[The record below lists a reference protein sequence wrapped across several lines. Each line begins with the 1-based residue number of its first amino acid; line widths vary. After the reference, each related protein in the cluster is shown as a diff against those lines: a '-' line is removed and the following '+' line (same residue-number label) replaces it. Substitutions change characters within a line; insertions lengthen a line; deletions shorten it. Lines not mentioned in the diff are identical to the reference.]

1 MEDPKSGKG
10 GSFAVDILL
19 IFNGVILPAHTEGR
33 GMSQQLCKRS
43 EIEKKVAAGEAV
55 KEQPRQAIRDMA
67 TGRIISNER
76 VAETLPTYLIAM
88 QSNTLIYNDVDVEAF
103 NREVRQQAARI
114 LDAIKDEQF
123 ANAGIAYQQFIDQ
136 YDDCFEMP
144 STAGLADVR
153 RRGINLYAV
162 LEHHGN
168 RLAAEMGIKNRPD
181 AESERRF
188 YAVTEAHIN
197 LFFYILMLNLALNNK
212 IDSAQKQLRI
222 KLGHLEE
229 RLRTLLREYIYAD
242 SRGVIYNGEIEGSQ
256 TLYGWILLEQND
268 LVAAQ
273 VIYRNDLNLKK
284 DMNFAALHAEVM
296 SIYQKRYTSQTP
308 EELRNSAFSRS
319 GLSENR
325 AQIAYR
331 LCYYLE
337 QTAQIREYIDELTA
351 GSDNPETED
360 ATVDIR
366 SLLFPS
372 ASQNA
377 SQ

>member
-1 MEDPKSGKG
+1 
-10 GSFAVDILL
+10 
-19 IFNGVILPAHTEGR
+19 
-33 GMSQQLCKRS
+33 MSQQLCKRS

-55 KEQPRQAIRDMA
+55 KEQPRQVIRDRIN
-67 TGRIISNER
+67 GQIISNER

-88 QSNTLIYNDVDVEAF
+88 QSNTIIYNDVDVEAF

-123 ANAGIAYQQFIDQ
+123 AKAGIAYQQFIDQ

-144 STAGLADVR
+144 SPAGLADVR
-153 RRGINLYAV
+153 RRGIDLYAV

-168 RLAAEMGIKNRPD
+168 HLAAEMGIKNRPD

-242 SRGVIYNGEIEGSQ
+242 SRGAIYNGEIDGSE
-256 TLYGWILLEQND
+256 TLYGWILLEQSD

-273 VIYRNDLNLKK
+273 VIYNHDLTLK
-284 DMNFAALHAEVM
+284 NGTSFAELHAEVM
-296 SIYQKRYTSQTP
+296 SIYHKPNYSSQTP
-308 EELRNSAFSRS
+308 QELRQAAFRGC
-319 GLSENR
+319 GLSDDR
-325 AQIAYR
+325 VRIASR
-331 LCYYLE
+331 LCHYLH
-337 QTAQIREYIDELTA
+337 QTAQIRAYIDELTA
-351 GSDNPETED
+351 GSDGPETED

-366 SLLFPS
+366 SLLLSSPPLCLPERI
-372 ASQNA
+372 
-377 SQ
+377 